1 MMNRARLRKG
11 YAIAAFVLGI
21 ASPIVTPSVGGEQL
35 PATKIMSFKMG
46 TVDAVYTSSIR
57 ISGTDYRVQA
67 DAKIMDHKENEVSL
81 EEVFLRSEA
90 KYHLNKMGEIDMMVV
105 MRPQ

>member
-1 MMNRARLRKG
+1 MNRRMLSRGAVTV
-11 YAIAAFVLGI
+11 AFVLGI
-21 ASPIVTPSVGGEQL
+21 SLPIVTPLVKAEMFAAAL
-35 PATKIMSFKMG
+35 LASFKKG

-57 ISGTDYRVQA
+57 ISGADYRVQSG
-67 DAKIMDHKENEVSL
+67 AKIMDHKENEITL

-90 KYHLNKMGEIDMMVV
+90 KFHLNKTGEIDMMVV